1 MSLLYSYRD
10 RNSLIALLSLGY
22 DRSAHEIA
30 QELPAGA
37 ENDYLH
43 AIAAMRV
50 GRRDEAAEHF
60 ERAAEAEPRLR
71 FRAKLDPELTEL
83 VTNP

>member
-1 MSLLYSYRD
+1 M
-10 RNSLIALLSLGY
+10 IALLSLGY
-22 DRSAHEIA
+22 DRSAYEIA
-30 QELPAGA
+30 QGLPQGA

-50 GRRDEAAEHF
+50 GLRDEAEKYYN
-60 ERAAEAEPRLR
+60 RAANKEPRLK

-83 VTNP
+83 VNNP